1 MVNDLFAYMVSTDGV
16 EAYLDFFPY
25 YLPALVEVEED
36 ILEKKI
42 NPNFN
47 IVYKDFINRDA
58 TETSFNAGNRVM
70 FESGINSVLSVDEN
84 NDALFESL
92 KSRIICATN
101 KATNFTN
108 LSSSCK

>member
-1 MVNDLFAYMVSTDGV
+1 
-16 EAYLDFFPY
+16 
-25 YLPALVEVEED
+25 
-36 ILEKKI
+36 LEKKI

-58 TETSFNAGNRVM
+58 IPSSFNAGNRTM
-70 FESGINSVLSVDEN
+70 FQNGVDAILNLEDN
-84 NDALFESL
+84 NDTLFEQL